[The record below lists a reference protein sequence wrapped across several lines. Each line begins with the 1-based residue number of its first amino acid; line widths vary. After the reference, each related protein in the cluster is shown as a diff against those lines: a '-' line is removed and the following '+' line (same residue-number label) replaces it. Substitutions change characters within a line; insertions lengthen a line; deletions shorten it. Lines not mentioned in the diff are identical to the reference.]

1 MKITFIL
8 VLCQFLVFSQTSEPK
23 LILKEWRKGISL
35 AVPENFLLMSDDD
48 MAQKYPSYRKPIG
61 VYSDKKTDI
70 SINYSI
76 NKWNNKNLDIL
87 KSMYKATISSVFTDV
102 EFIQDGVIKKV
113 NDRDFIVFEFI
124 SNLVEE
130 NGPKK
135 GASLK
140 TYSYLAYTLY
150 KNKVLILNMNTQVQ
164 ERNNWANT
172 FGKIFESFEITDK
185 LQLDVFKPYE
195 AENKQMPKGGRD
207 DVQMKLLKKMGKSRT
222 KNPQ

>member
-8 VLCQFLVFSQTSEPK
+8 VLCQFLVFSQTGEPK

-35 AVPENFLLMSDDD
+35 AVPEKFLLMSDDD

-164 ERNNWANT
+164 ERNDWANT
-172 FGKIFESFEITDK
+172 FGKIFESFVITDK

-195 AENKQMPKGGRD
+195 AENKQMPKGGQE